1 MFQHGPRA
9 SHESPA
15 NGAYNVGFWHCTRH
29 TFASERLPAWR
40 EQLDPGVAYQK
51 GAGRTQPGSPSL
63 GHRLFPLDDY
73 TCDLEASRMHGPVG
87 HVTSAL
93 QVHTTRRACTCQAFK
108 MGRTSLPRSMQQ
120 RSLQNGAHV
129 PKHAA
134 ALPRSMQQRCPEACS
149 SAAPKHAQPKV
160 RLPTKQHRP
169 PQPQARGRRRTTEL
183 EAEGTPRIRSSNSQR
198 ETHGAR
204 TPPAGGSRAPRRP
217 RVSCRRLT
225 AAPPGTLLPVAKS
238 VGHPASPQGP

>member
-134 ALPRSMQQRCPEACS
+134 ALPRSMHNQRSGSPQSNTGRPSRKHEAGGAQLNS
-149 SAAPKHAQPKV
+149 RPKVHLASAVPTHKEKRTAHGHPRQAAAELRGAPASAA
-160 RLPTKQHRP
+160 
-169 PQPQARGRRRTTEL
+169 
-183 EAEGTPRIRSSNSQR
+183 
-198 ETHGAR
+198 
-204 TPPAGGSRAPRRP
+204 GG
-217 RVSCRRLT
+217 
-225 AAPPGTLLPVAKS
+225 
-238 VGHPASPQGP
+238 